1 MFNLKVQY
9 IEQYSIIAG
18 IQGLVGMFESSRLD
32 GSYVGDL
39 LDKKRRQQSPSPWLL
54 EVPLTEATHPGPSGM
69 SEQEA
74 QNTSLVLAR
83 KASLELGFSLMS
95 FRRILHPRVAVEKL
109 HRISF

>member
-1 MFNLKVQY
+1 MT
-9 IEQYSIIAG
+9 AG

-32 GSYVGDL
+32 GSYVGGL
-39 LDKKRRQQSPSPWLL
+39 LDKKKIQQSPSPWPL

-69 SEQEA
+69 SEQGA
-74 QNTSLVLAR
+74 QNMSLGLAR

-95 FRRILHPRVAVEKL
+95 FRRILHPRVAAEKL